1 MSTPTAAELI
11 ARIRHN
17 PELIEDIRQ
26 LLNKEA
32 GYTTQQVHTSHEL
45 SPQTERAYALGR
57 PASNKERDQTIAQRV
72 WNGEKRRDVAKEYQL
87 SLPRI
92 NQILAE
98 YPNPNP
104 QPRASANAERD
115 AKIVARAREKV
126 TRAQIAREFNLSVIR
141 VNQIVGSVPKPKKV
155 GFGERVAEAM
165 RKYDAYEAL
174 TFEDDCLIL
183 LTKYE
188 PMARKITQH
197 MIDGMTTKL
206 IHAWEFPADC
216 TGGDIAWTPEHY
228 EQVANIM
235 YDFNAGIWL
244 R

>member
-1 MSTPTAAELI
+1 MTTITAQSLLDRLKDHPEILAEMRDILNSTITKP
-11 ARIRHN
+11 
-17 PELIEDIRQ
+17 
-26 LLNKEA
+26 
-32 GYTTQQVHTSHEL
+32 L
-45 SPQTERAYALGR
+45 SAKR
-57 PASNKERDQTIAQRV
+57 PDNKERDKTIAQRI
-72 WNGEKRRDVAKEYQL
+72 WNGEKRRDIAMEYQI

-92 NQILAE
+92 NQIMQVN
-98 YPNPNP
+98 PNPNP
-104 QPRASANAERD
+104 VKVNPNAERD
-115 AKIVARAREKV
+115 RLILDKAAKKVPRAV
-126 TRAQIAREFNLSVIR
+126 IAQEHNLSVIR

-235 YDFNAGIWL
+235 YDFNVGIWL